1 LTSRSGRSDRHWK
14 ERKAKERKG
23 KGTTQTTT
31 CNKQQHVTKQQ
42 FSTSVTTKAATI
54 AIHTHCNICV
64 IATSVIVIVA
74 AVVVLFY

>member
-31 CNKQQHVTKQQ
+31 CNKQQ
-42 FSTSVTTKAATI
+42 FSTSVTTKATTI

-74 AVVVLFY
+74 AVVLFY